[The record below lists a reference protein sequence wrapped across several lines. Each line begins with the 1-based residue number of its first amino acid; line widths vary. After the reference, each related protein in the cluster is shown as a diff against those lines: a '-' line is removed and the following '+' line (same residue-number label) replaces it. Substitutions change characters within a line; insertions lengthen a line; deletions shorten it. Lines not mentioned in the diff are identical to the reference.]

1 MQVVTY
7 TWGRGDMGQL
17 ATGAASNVLLP
28 QAAEALADRDVVHAT
43 GNLYNSAFQTGTRTP
58 LLKLARI

>member
-28 QAAEALADRDVVHAT
+28 QAAEALAGRDVVHVT
-43 GNLYNSAFQTGTRTP
+43 GNLYNSAFQTGTCTP
-58 LLKLARI
+58 VLKLARF